1 MSASHQ
7 DLGRALAAL
16 GFGKGGVS
24 TSLQGLAA
32 KGLVTITRTPGG
44 KAAAVDLT
52 AEGRTHVSVVHK
64 AHRPRSRL
72 ASARIA
78 G

>member
-7 DLGRALAAL
+7 ELGRAPAAL

-24 TSLQGLAA
+24 TSLQALAA

-52 AEGRTHVSVVHK
+52 AEGRTQVSVVNK
-64 AHRPRSRL
+64 AHTPR
-72 ASARIA
+72 
-78 G
+78 

>member
-7 DLGRALAAL
+7 DLGRAPAAL
-16 GFGKGGVS
+16 GFGKGSVS

-32 KGLVTITRTPGG
+32 KGLVTITQTLSG

-52 AEGRTHVSVVHK
+52 AEGRTQVLVVNK
-64 AHRPRSRL
+64 AHTSR
-72 ASARIA
+72 
-78 G
+78 